1 MSGRAAELAVLFIA
15 AGCSFE
21 SRPGGTPGGTPDGSI
36 DGAID
41 AGDGGVAP
49 GGVCYGPPGAWRVC
63 LRETP
68 RGSVPLPAV
77 IDTDK
82 SDACQRDQPAG
93 WMPAQREAC
102 FVIGEVITTP
112 QQGTR
117 VVGRRPLVL
126 VAHTSIAVD
135 SALDFA
141 GRQAENNMQAI
152 ASPEAPCQ
160 AFEVLPEDGNAG
172 GGGAGGSF
180 ITRAGNG
187 GMGGN
192 GAQNG
197 QATAED
203 RDPPA
208 RLRGGCP
215 GQVGGRR
222 EGDLGA
228 GRGGGAIY
236 LLAATQIAIS
246 GTVNASGAGGS
257 GGVARSGGSG
267 GGSGGMIVLHASSL
281 AISGVLLA
289 NGGSGAG
296 GGLQDTGGASGQD
309 PAALQPQQPA
319 VGGGNGGDGFPAVG
333 NALDATG
340 GTGSNDGGGGGGG
353 ASGYIRANQTL
364 GANARVS
371 PPPRIVGD

>member
-1 MSGRAAELAVLFIA
+1 VAALV

-21 SRPGGTPGGTPDGSI
+21 SRPGGGTPDGGV

-41 AGDGGVAP
+41 ASDGGGGPVAE
-49 GGVCYGPPGAWRVC
+49 VCYGPPGAWRVC
-63 LRETP
+63 LREMP
-68 RGSVPLPAV
+68 RGSVTLPAV

-82 SDACQRDQPAG
+82 TEVCQRDQPVG

-102 FVIGEVITTP
+102 FVVGDVIMTP

-117 VVGRRPLVL
+117 VLGRRPLVL
-126 VAHTSIAVD
+126 VAHTSIAID

-141 GRQAENNMQAI
+141 GRQAENNLPTI

-160 AFEVLPEDGNAG
+160 PFGRQPADENAG

-187 GMGGN
+187 GAGGN

-197 QATAED
+197 QAAAED

-222 EGDLGA
+222 DGDLGA

-236 LLAATQIAIS
+236 LLAGTQIAVS

-257 GGVARSGGSG
+257 GGGQRSGGSG

-281 AISGVLLA
+281 GISGVLLA
-289 NGGSGAG
+289 NGGGGAG
-296 GGLQDTGGASGQD
+296 GGLQDTGGVSGLD
-309 PAALQPQQPA
+309 PSALQPLQPA
-319 VGGGNGGDGFPAVG
+319 VGGANGGDGFPAVG
-333 NALDATG
+333 NAVDATSG
-340 GTGSNDGGGGGGG
+340 PASNDGGGGGGG
-353 ASGYIRANQTL
+353 GAGYIRANQAL

-371 PPPRIVGD
+371 PAPRIADQ